1 MKAHAPVKRN
11 RPNRRTFLKLAA
23 AGAAGIVLPARLRAA
38 AESPAAWPLR
48 AEPFPL
54 EAVRLL
60 PSPFLGAVEANRGF
74 LHGLSPDRLLHNFR
88 RHAGL
93 APRAEAYGGW
103 EADTIAGHSLGHYLS
118 GCALMHAQ
126 TGDPICRER
135 ALYVVKELR
144 LCQEAAG
151 DGYVAGFTRKR
162 DGKIEDGKL
171 LFAELVRGEIR
182 AAGFDLNGC
191 WVPFYNWHKLF
202 AGLFDAQRHCGS
214 EAALEVATGLAGYI
228 AGVFDRLDDAAVQKI
243 LDCEHGGINES
254 FAELYHRTGEKR
266 WLALAER
273 LRHRKVLDP
282 LAAGEDVLPHLHANT
297 QIPKILGLA
306 RLHELGGP
314 ESDAAAARFFWEK
327 VTREQT
333 YVIGGNADREYF
345 QAPNSISKH
354 ITEQTCESCNTYNM
368 LKLTRH
374 LYGWRPGA
382 SYFDYYE
389 RAHFN
394 HILAQQN
401 PATGMF
407 AYMVPLQSGSAR
419 EFSSPDD
426 DFWCCVGTGMES
438 HAKHGDSIFWRSDD
452 HLLVNLYIPSRL
464 AWQEKG
470 VELELATEYPYG
482 KHAELKILTAPESR
496 ELAISLRVP
505 GYCGKPR
512 LLLNGKTQEASLG
525 QGYLTV
531 RRAFA
536 AGDVLRIELPR
547 AVRLEPTPDDPG
559 VVALLDGPLV
569 LAADLGAATDPFDGV
584 EPALVGDQLLDD
596 LVPVAGEKSAWKAA
610 SIGRPGALHFKPF
623 FAQYGRRSAVYF
635 RRFDQQSWQ
644 RRLAE
649 VAAAEKAASELD
661 ARSIDFL
668 VLGDEKAEQAHRLES
683 STSYPVSY
691 RRRLGRDARTGG
703 FFEFTFRAAEGPLE
717 LQATYWGEE
726 RRRHFHILVD
736 GQRIA
741 SQKLDGEVAGEFVT
755 RTYPLPEEL
764 TRGKSEIRVRFDPE
778 PGHTAGPVFGCR
790 LLRA

>member
-1 MKAHAPVKRN
+1 LKRG
-11 RPNRRTFLKLAA
+11 RPSRRTFLKLAA
-23 AGAAGIVLPARLRAA
+23 AGAAGLALPARLRAA
-38 AESPAAWPLR
+38 APAAIPER
-48 AEPFPL
+48 AEPLPL

-60 PSPFLGAVEANRGF
+60 PSPFLDAVEGNRGF
-74 LHGLSPDRLLHNFR
+74 LHRVEPDRLLHNFR
-88 RHAGL
+88 KHAGL
-93 APRAEAYGGW
+93 VPRAAAYGGW
-103 EADTIAGHSLGHYLS
+103 EGDTIAGHSLGHYLS
-118 GCALMHAQ
+118 GCSLMYAQ
-126 TGDPICRER
+126 TGDPTCRER
-135 ALYVVKELR
+135 VLYIARELR
-144 LCQEAAG
+144 LCQQASG

-162 DGKIEDGKL
+162 DGQIEDGKL
-171 LFAELVRGEIR
+171 LFAELLRGDIR

-202 AGLFDAQRHCGS
+202 AGLFDAQRYCGS
-214 EAALEVATGLAGYI
+214 EAALAVAASLAGYI
-228 AGVFDRLDDAAVQKI
+228 GGIFDKLDDAAVQKV

-254 FAELYHRTGEKR
+254 FAELYHRTGDKR

-273 LRHRKVLDP
+273 LRHKKVLDP
-282 LAAGEDVLPHLHANT
+282 LSAGEDVLPHLHANT

-306 RLHELGGP
+306 RLSELGGP
-314 ESDAAAARFFWEK
+314 AGHAAAARFFWDK

-374 LYGWRPGA
+374 LYGWRPDA
-382 SYFDYYE
+382 SFFDYYE

-407 AYMVPLQSGSAR
+407 AYMVPLMSGSAR
-419 EFSSPDD
+419 EFSSQDN

-438 HAKHGDSIFWRSDD
+438 HAKHGDSIFWRHDD

-464 AWQEKG
+464 AWKEKG

-482 KHAELKILTAPESR
+482 KSIELKVTAASPQ

-505 GYCGKPR
+505 AYCENPR
-512 LLLNGKTQEASLG
+512 LLLNGDAQEVRRDR
-525 QGYLTV
+525 GYLTL
-531 RRAFA
+531 RRVFA
-536 AGDVLRIELPR
+536 AGDVLRLELPR
-547 AVRLEPTPDDPG
+547 TLRLEPTPDDPG

-569 LAADLGAATDPFDGV
+569 LAADLGPAAEPFDGV
-584 EPALVGDQLLDD
+584 EPALVGEKLLGD
-596 LVPVAGEKSAWKAA
+596 LVPVAGEKSSFKAA

-623 FAQYGRRSAVYF
+623 FSQYGRRTAVYF
-635 RRFDQQSWQ
+635 RRFDQQAWR

-649 VAAAEKAASELD
+649 VESAEKARRELD
-661 ARSIDFL
+661 ARSVDFV
-668 VLGDEKAEQAHRLES
+668 VLGEEKSEQEHRLES
-683 STSYPVSY
+683 KISYPVSY
-691 RRRLGRDARTGG
+691 RRRPGRDARTGG
-703 FFEFTFRAAEGPLE
+703 FFEFSFKAAEGPLE

-736 GQRIA
+736 GLKIA
-741 SQKLDGEVAGEFVT
+741 SQKLDGEVPGEFIV
-755 RTYPLPEEL
+755 RSYPLPAEL
-764 TRGKSEIRVRFDPE
+764 TRGKSDLRVRFDPE

-790 LLRA
+790 LLRAWDPSLPS